1 MKNWGLLLNQK
12 NGNPWLKL
20 SAKPYHLF
28 DSLFAIHEAPWD
40 CTRGEDLI
48 ALAELLEQN
57 PVGEAL
63 PADPDALKHTVAAQL
78 V

>member
-1 MKNWGLLLNQK
+1 MSGRS
-12 NGNPWLKL
+12 GNPWLKL
-20 SAKPYHLF
+20 SAKRYHLF
-28 DSLFAIHEAPWD
+28 HSLFAIHEASWD
-40 CTRGEDLI
+40 GTRGEDLI